1 MTENIYDNIDDL
13 LVKVVLG
20 EATEEELGYVQDWIA
35 ISSVNKRYFDD
46 FKRIWEESRNLAFR
60 STVNEEAAWL
70 GFKQR
75 IGPDRSRQMPDID
88 LGDIA
93 EDRSFSEAGQMNG
106 EGFGDHGSTGR
117 VVDFAERKNYAW
129 LRVAAILITVFA
141 ASWMYYTYSYKPAQF
156 LSVRSGVQVLSDTL
170 PEGSVVT
177 LNKQSFIRYK
187 RQFAGDARKVE
198 MEGEAFFKV
207 AQDKNKPFVV
217 HTNGVIIKVLGTSF
231 NVRNTKDAIEVIVET
246 GMVEITRAQQTVRVG
261 AHEKVLIG
269 KNISAPVKEA
279 NSDDL
284 YNYYR
289 TNEFECDGTP
299 LWRLVEKLNE
309 VYKAHIEIGDSR
321 LRDKLLTT
329 TFQGES
335 LEGILD
341 VISKTFKITVVRDGQ
356 EIILK

>member
-1 MTENIYDNIDDL
+1 LTENIYDNIDDL

-20 EATEEELGYVQDWIA
+20 EATEEELRYVQGWIA
-35 ISSVNKRYFDD
+35 ISSVNKGYFDD

-70 GFKQR
+70 DFKQR
-75 IGPDRSRQMPDID
+75 VGPDKSRQMPDYD
-88 LGDIA
+88 SGVAGDGR
-93 EDRSFSEAGQMNG
+93 EEYD
-106 EGFGDHGSTGR
+106 GR
-117 VVDFAERKNYAW
+117 VVHFPERKNYAW

-141 ASWMYYTYSYKPAQF
+141 ASWLYYTYSYKPVQF

-177 LNKQSFIRYK
+177 LNKQSSIRYK
-187 RQFAGDARKVE
+187 RQFAGNARKVE

-269 KNISAPVKEA
+269 KNISAPLKEA

-309 VYKAHIEIGDSR
+309 VYKTQIVIGDSR

-329 TFQGES
+329 TFQGEA

>member
-20 EATEEELGYVQDWIA
+20 EATEGELRYVQDWVA
-35 ISSVNKRYFDD
+35 VSSDNKRYFDD
-46 FKRIWEESRNLAFR
+46 FKRIWDESRNLAYR
-60 STVNEEAAWL
+60 STVNEEVAWVN
-70 GFKQR
+70 FKQMV
-75 IGPDRSRQMPDID
+75 G
-88 LGDIA
+88 
-93 EDRSFSEAGQMNG
+93 AGQSG
-106 EGFGDHGSTGR
+106 EGK
-117 VVDFAERKNYAW
+117 VVRFANRKNYAW
-129 LRVAAILITVFA
+129 LRVAAILITVFTA
-141 ASWMYYTYSYKPAQF
+141 GWLYYTYSYKPSQW
-156 LSVRSGVQVLSDTL
+156 LSIRSGAQVLSDTL

-177 LNKQSFIRYK
+177 LNKQSSIRYK
-187 RQFAGDARKVE
+187 RNFAGDARKVD

-207 AQDKNKPFVV
+207 AQDKNKPFVI
-217 HTNGVIIKVLGTSF
+217 HTNGVMIKVLGTSF
-231 NVRNTKDAIEVIVET
+231 NVRTTENAIEVIVET
-246 GMVEITRAQQTVRVG
+246 GMVEITRGAQSVRVG

-269 KNISAPVKEA
+269 KNISAPVKEV
-279 NSDDL
+279 NTDEL

-309 VYKAHIEIGDSR
+309 VYKTQIVIGDNR

-335 LEGILD
+335 LDGILD
-341 VISKTFKITVVRDGQ
+341 VIAKTFTITVVRSGQ